1 MSKRSF
7 PVPPNEAARL
17 DELHRLQVL
26 DTPAGE
32 ATDRII
38 RLAAAVF
45 HAPTA
50 FISLMDADRQWFK
63 ARRGLDLS
71 STPREIAFCAY
82 AIMADELMIVPDTVE
97 DPRFRRN
104 PLVTGGMRVRFYAG
118 APLVTSRGFAIGTL
132 CVLDRIPHPPLTA
145 PEKQLLT
152 DLAALAVE
160 ALER

>member
-7 PVPPNEAARL
+7 PVPHNEAARL

-26 DTPAGE
+26 DTPADE
-32 ATDRII
+32 ATDRIV

-50 FISLMDADRQWFK
+50 FISLVDADRQWFK

>member
-1 MSKRSF
+1 MLKRSF
-7 PVPPNEAARL
+7 PLPDDEAARL
-17 DELHRLQVL
+17 EELHRLQVL
-26 DTPAGE
+26 GTPAEE

-50 FISLMDADRQWFK
+50 FISLMDAERQWFK
-63 ARRGLDLS
+63 ARHGLDLS

-82 AIMADELMIVPDTVE
+82 AIMGDALLIVPDARE
-97 DPRFRRN
+97 DPRFRKN
-104 PLVTGGMRVRFYAG
+104 PLVTGGLRVRFYAG
-118 APLVTSRGFAIGTL
+118 APLTTSRGFAIGTL
-132 CVLDRIPHPPLTA
+132 CVLDNIPHPPLTA
-145 PEKQLLT
+145 GEEQLLR